1 MIKKIFI
8 FFIIFN
14 ILQGCG
20 YTPIYSKYNQ
30 PKINIKKINFAGDWE
45 FNNFLEESL
54 SRYMSSDE
62 PKEYEIN
69 INSNYTKNSTTK
81 SSSGDTTN
89 YIYILDI
96 NINLISDDIN
106 ENFSYKESF
115 TMENITDEL
124 DEKNYETFNKRNI
137 ASLIIN
143 KFIIRISRL
152 K

>member
-8 FFIIFN
+8 IFIIFN
-14 ILQGCG
+14 IFQGCG
-20 YTPIYSKYNQ
+20 YTPIHSKYNQ

-54 SRYMSSDE
+54 AKYVSSDE

-81 SSSGDTTN
+81 NSTGDTTN
-89 YIYILDI
+89 FIYILEVNI
-96 NINLISDDIN
+96 NIISDDIN
-106 ENFSYKESF
+106 KNLLYKESF
-115 TMENITDEL
+115 TIENITDEL
-124 DEKNYETFNKRNI
+124 DQKNYETSNKRNL
-137 ASLIIN
+137 ADLIIN

>member
-1 MIKKIFI
+1 
-8 FFIIFN
+8 
-14 ILQGCG
+14 
-20 YTPIYSKYNQ
+20 
-30 PKINIKKINFAGDWE
+30 
-45 FNNFLEESL
+45 
-54 SRYMSSDE
+54 MSSDE

-124 DEKNYETFNKRNI
+124 DEKNYETSNKRNI